1 MEYGECRPVGDKD
14 ACASSPEGG
23 KDGIAFFTH
32 RLWLLPRESAVGDKD
47 LYC

>member
-1 MEYGECRPVGDKD
+1 MEYGECRPAGDKD

-32 RLWLLPRESAVGDKD
+32 RLWLLPRESAVGGKD